1 MTARFPC
8 PRAPVPATHPANQ
21 PRRIRW
27 MAAVILFVAV
37 VPSPIHAQQAG
48 RVRLTSGAEIPGEI
62 IGLSPNG
69 VEVETEGKPRK
80 FAIESVKEVR
90 FDDEPDA
97 VRDARGLLL
106 RRDGAAALAALG
118 RIESGEMD
126 GADREIRAELAFV
139 TSAATA
145 REALATGANLVNA
158 QKAVGDFLAAHP
170 RSHHLY
176 AMQEM
181 LGDLL
186 ARQGKPAEAAAAYGL
201 LEKGPP
207 GIAMRAATLK
217 AALLYRQHDYA
228 EALRAYEAAA
238 RGAGSLPA
246 AAGSEDSR
254 DPLQRGID
262 QARAAA
268 VMAVKR
274 DADLGRARCLTR
286 LGKTGEAITVVRAAL
301 GDADADDDEA
311 LGRIF
316 NALGDA
322 QRTESEQ
329 PPPAQAGERNRDALI
344 SFLTVH
350 LVHNAAAANDAE
362 ALFNL
367 VELWDRANN
376 PERARA
382 ARRTLET
389 TYPDSSWAQR
399 LPPAKAP

>member
-1 MTARFPC
+1 MPAAR
-8 PRAPVPATHPANQ
+8 PADQ
-21 PRRIRW
+21 PSCIRW
-27 MAAVILFVAV
+27 MAAAILFVAV
-37 VPSPIHAQQAG
+37 VPSPANAQQAG
-48 RVRLTSGAEIPGEI
+48 RVRLASGVELPGEI
-62 IGLSPNG
+62 VTLSPNG
-69 VEVETEGKPRK
+69 IEVETDGKPRK

-90 FDDEPDA
+90 FDAEPDA
-97 VRDARGLLL
+97 LRNARGLLL
-106 RRDGAAALAALG
+106 RKDGAAALAALG
-118 RIESGEMD
+118 GIEPGEMD
-126 GADREIRAELAFV
+126 GADREIRAELEFV

-145 REALATGANLVNA
+145 RQSLATGVNLAGA
-158 QKAVGDFLAAHP
+158 QKAVNDFLAAHP

-176 AMQEM
+176 SMQEM

-186 ARQGKPAEAAAAYGL
+186 AGQGKPAEAAAAYGV

-217 AALLYRQHDYA
+217 AALLYRQRDYA

-246 AAGSEDSR
+246 AIGPEDSR

-262 QARAAA
+262 KARAAA
-268 VMAVKR
+268 AMAVKR

-286 LGKTGEAITVVRAAL
+286 LGKTGEAITVARAAL
-301 GDADADDDEA
+301 GDADADDGEG

-322 QRTESEQ
+322 QRTASEQ
-329 PPPAQAGERNRDALI
+329 LPPEQVGERNRDALI

-350 LVHNAAAANDAE
+350 LVHNTAAANDAE

-367 VELWDRANN
+367 VELWDRGNN
-376 PERARA
+376 PERSRA

-389 TYPDSSWAQR
+389 SYPDSSWAKR